1 MREPQIFFVA
11 GQLPGFNEIARKHW
25 SVYNRLKKQWGITC
39 GQEILVAKIKPVHKC
54 TIHFRWQEKND
65 KRDSDNI
72 SGFMV
77 KVILDAL
84 TTMRVI
90 EDDTRE
96 FIQHTTH
103 EVVVRPP
110 APGVLVTITEVDT

>member
-11 GQLPGFNEIARKHW
+11 GQLPGMNEIARKHW

-39 GQEILVAKIKPVHKC
+39 GQEILVAKIKPVEKC
-54 TIHFRWQEKND
+54 TIHFRWQEKTGR
-65 KRDSDNI
+65 RDSDNVT
-72 SGFMV
+72 GFMT

-84 TTMRVI
+84 TTMRIVQ
-90 EDDTRE
+90 DDTRE
-96 FIQHTTH
+96 FIQRTTH

-110 APGVLVTITEVDT
+110 APGVIVTITEVET

>member
-39 GQEILVAKIKPVHKC
+39 GQEIMVAKIHPVEKC
-54 TIHFRWQEKND
+54 TIHFRWQEKNN

-77 KVILDAL
+77 KVILDSL
-84 TTMRVI
+84 TAMRI
-90 EDDTRE
+90 IHDDTRAYVT
-96 FIQHTTH
+96 HTTH
-103 EVVVRPP
+103 EVVVRPQ
-110 APGVLVTITEVDT
+110 APGVIVTITDG